1 MANFTS
7 RERVLCALNH
17 QEADRIPVDFGST
30 RSSGINA
37 LAYGNL
43 LKHLN
48 LPLTNNVFDMKQLL
62 SDVDDQVRKMMG
74 GDVIQLHRLEPSM
87 GVRLDKGSRDEILM
101 DGSSAKVPADFHYQ
115 QQIDGSAVILNA
127 QGDIIFKR
135 PEDGLYF
142 DEMYHPLAEA
152 ESFAD
157 IDAGLSLPIMTSEEE
172 IYLKDN
178 AKRMF
183 EETDYAII
191 GTSSIS
197 IFERGFK
204 DFGYENYLAN
214 LMVEQEM
221 VEYYLEKLSDAYI
234 TVLDRYLDVVGDY
247 IQIIQVNDD
256 YGAQNS
262 LLLSPETFRE
272 ILKPVHTKIHQ
283 FIKQKKP
290 HLKIFFHC
298 CGAMALL
305 LPDLIESGIDII
317 NPIQLSAAGMNPI
330 ELKREYGKNV
340 TFWGGACS
348 TQTTMTFKS
357 VAKVQRE
364 TKEMIEIWAPGG
376 GFVFCQDHNI
386 QSNVPPENIVA
397 VYEAAKEYGEYNA
410 K

>member
-1 MANFTS
+1 MADFNS
-7 RERVLCALNH
+7 RERVLCALNY

-43 LKHLN
+43 LNYLK
-48 LPLTNNVFDMKQLL
+48 LPIENNVFDMKQLL
-62 SDVDDQVRKMMG
+62 SDVDDEVRKLMG

-87 GVRLDKGSRDEILM
+87 GVKLNKGSRSEVLM
-101 DGSSAKVPADFHYQ
+101 DGSNAQVPADFHFEKQ
-115 QQIDGSAVILNA
+115 ADGSDVILNKK
-127 QGDIIFKR
+127 GDVIFKR

-152 ESFAD
+152 ESLED
-157 IDAGLSLPIMTSEEE
+157 VDAGLVLPVMTDEEE
-172 IYLKDN
+172 TYLKSN

-234 TVLDRYLDVVGDY
+234 AVLDRYLDAVGDY

-283 FIKQKKP
+283 FIKRKKP
-290 HLKIFFHC
+290 HIKIYFHC
-298 CGAMALL
+298 CGAMAPL

-330 ELKREYGKNV
+330 ELKKEYGKNV

-357 VAKVQRE
+357 VQEVQRE
-364 TKEMIEIWAPGG
+364 TKEMIEILAPGG

-397 VYEAAKEYGEYNA
+397 VYETAKKYGKYPI